1 MKPRDLA
8 AASADLD
15 NIYSLKFIP
24 SASHQK
30 KRRKIK
36 VVKVTATFK
45 ADMLSE
51 IIQDWM

>member
-24 SASHQK
+24 SALHQK